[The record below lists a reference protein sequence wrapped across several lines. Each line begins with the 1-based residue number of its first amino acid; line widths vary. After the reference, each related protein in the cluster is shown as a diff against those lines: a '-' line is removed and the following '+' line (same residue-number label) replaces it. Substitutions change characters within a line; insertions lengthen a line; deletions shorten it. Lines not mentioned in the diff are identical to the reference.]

1 MSLITLLLTL
11 LLSLMVSMSKAL
23 IYDFLVLSLQWP
35 PALCRSVPSQCTKNP
50 APPRF
55 GVHGL
60 WPSSYTGYG
69 VVSCGSQF
77 GGVKFDPNVCT
88 DPSIVNDLNNI
99 WPNYLGKNINFW
111 RNEWDK
117 HGTCALEVF
126 DQRQYFENVIDIYN
140 WVDIDYLLRFEL
152 NINPDFNVDF
162 DLPMFKQNIAGI
174 LAMPQIS
181 CSGGNGMP
189 VEIKEIRICLNDV
202 GDQVI
207 NCPMADSFSCGTSTV
222 KWYI

>member
-11 LLSLMVSMSKAL
+11 LLNLMVSMSKAL

-77 GGVKFDPNVCT
+77 GGVKFDPNVVKK
-88 DPSIVNDLNNI
+88 II
-99 WPNYLGKNINFW
+99 FFM
-111 RNEWDK
+111 RNK
-117 HGTCALEVF
+117 F
-126 DQRQYFENVIDIYN
+126 
-140 WVDIDYLLRFEL
+140 
-152 NINPDFNVDF
+152 
-162 DLPMFKQNIAGI
+162 
-174 LAMPQIS
+174 
-181 CSGGNGMP
+181 
-189 VEIKEIRICLNDV
+189 
-202 GDQVI
+202 
-207 NCPMADSFSCGTSTV
+207 
-222 KWYI
+222 